1 MNKEKIQ
8 WIAWETVKTFIVIAC
23 TAILCA
29 NFLMAYY
36 TIETNRSLDV
46 IYSDIQDYNKE
57 IIENLDTLKH
67 GRTKKSKDIP

>member
-1 MNKEKIQ
+1 MVKEKIQ

-36 TIETNRSLDV
+36 TIETQRGLDV
-46 IYSDIQDYNKE
+46 IYNDVQDYHKE
-57 IIENLDTLKH
+57 TTENLDSLKN
-67 GRTKKSKDIP
+67 RK